1 MTHQFSIGQFA
12 KLTGLTPRALR
23 IYSQEGLLQP
33 EVINPETGYR
43 YYSQSQSL
51 IAERIRLLR
60 SIDMPLEDIREVLSY
75 PGTEICQELLQE
87 HKQRIE
93 AQLRCYQEA
102 LQTLEELSSRDV
114 NAYPVAVKAVPEQS
128 VIYVQRQT
136 SLLQIETVRER
147 AFGELYGFLRQENL
161 SPTGPGFS
169 ANAGEGQVES
179 YEEID
184 LEAECSLIE
193 IGVPVA
199 EVIKNACL
207 RSRVWPGGKV
217 AYAVHTGPYEPLFH
231 VYHRITSWLNEQGL
245 EPTGSTR
252 EIYHVGLA
260 ETRQRNNL
268 KTEIQFYIR

>member
-1 MTHQFSIGQFA
+1 MASPFSIGQFA
-12 KLTGLTPRALR
+12 RLTGLTPRALR
-23 IYSQEGLLQP
+23 LYAKEGLLQP

-43 YYSQSQSL
+43 YYAQAQSL
-51 IAERIRLLR
+51 VAERIRLLR

-93 AQLRCYQEA
+93 AQLSCYQEA
-102 LQTLEELSSRDV
+102 LQTLEDLSSRDI
-114 NAYPVAVKAVPEQS
+114 NAYSVAFKDVPEQS
-128 VIYVQRQT
+128 VIYVQKQT

-169 ANAGEGQVES
+169 ASEVQFDPHEFL
-179 YEEID
+179 D
-184 LEAECSLIE
+184 LEANCSLIN
-193 IGVPVA
+193 VCLPVA
-199 EVIKNACL
+199 KVIENNCI
-207 RSRVWPGGKV
+207 RSQVWPSGKV
-217 AYAVHTGPYEPLFH
+217 AYSVHTGPYEPLFH
-231 VYHRITSWLNEQGL
+231 VYQKISRCIKEQGL
-245 EPTGSTR
+245 EQTGSTR
-252 EIYHVGLA
+252 EIYHLGLA